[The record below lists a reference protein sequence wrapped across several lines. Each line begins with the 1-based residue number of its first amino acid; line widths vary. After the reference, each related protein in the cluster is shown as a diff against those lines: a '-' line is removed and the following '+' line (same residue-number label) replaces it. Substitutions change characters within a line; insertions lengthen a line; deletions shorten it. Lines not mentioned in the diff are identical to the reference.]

1 MTFHGLFRA
10 DLLLAHS
17 RSAGPVLGL
26 ETGGPQAS
34 LALTSHGKL
43 LARATPARKAHGETV
58 VGAIDGLLRESG
70 LSIRQLTAVAV
81 GIGPGSFTGLR
92 IALSYAKGVALATG
106 CGVVGVPSLD
116 ALALCALE
124 MPGLTRD
131 ALICPIL
138 DARKGEMYAALYR
151 RVENG
156 LEKLSGEFLAKPQDL
171 AARVLAE
178 TANEEVVYLGDGVN
192 SYGDALREE
201 TKGCRVSFA
210 DPALAWSCAAM
221 VAALGAA
228 RVAAGRLDSASSL
241 QPLYVRPSEAEVKA
255 KRPAN
260 AAGLEAVWSKE
271 KNSSS
276 ASMQTMTKS

>member
-1 MTFHGLFRA
+1 MTSHGLFRA
-10 DLLLAHS
+10 DFLLAQS
-17 RSAGPVLGL
+17 RSTGPVLGL

-34 LALTSHGKL
+34 LALVSHGRL

-58 VGAIDGLLRESG
+58 VGAIDGLLREAG
-70 LSIRQLTAVAV
+70 LTIRQLAAVAV

-92 IALSYAKGVALATG
+92 IALSYAKGVALATR
-106 CGVVGVPSLD
+106 CDVVGVPSLD
-116 ALALCALE
+116 ALAVCALE
-124 MPGLTRD
+124 MPGLGRD

-138 DARKGEMYAALYR
+138 DARKGEIYAALYR

-171 AARVLAE
+171 AAMVLATTTSE
-178 TANEEVVYLGDGVN
+178 AVYLGEGVI
-192 SYGDALREE
+192 SYSDALREGSQ
-201 TKGCRVSFA
+201 GCRVSFA
-210 DPALAWSCAAM
+210 DALAWSSATM

-228 RVAAGRLDSASSL
+228 RVAQGQLDSMGSL

-260 AAGLEAVWSKE
+260 AAGLEALWSKE

>member
-1 MTFHGLFRA
+1 MTSHGLFRA
-10 DLLLAHS
+10 DFLLAQS
-17 RSAGPVLGL
+17 RSTGPVLGL

-34 LALTSHGKL
+34 LALAAHGRL
-43 LARATPARKAHGETV
+43 LARARPSRKAHGETV
-58 VGAIDGLLRESG
+58 VDAIDGLLREAG
-70 LSIRQLTAVAV
+70 LTIRQLAAVAV

-106 CGVVGVPSLD
+106 CGLVGVPSLD

-131 ALICPIL
+131 ALICPAL

-156 LEKLSGEFLAKPQDL
+156 LEKMSGEFLAKPQDL
-171 AARVLAE
+171 AAMVLAATE
-178 TANEEVVYLGDGVN
+178 NNEAVYLGDGIN
-192 SYGDALREE
+192 SYGAALREGSQ
-201 TKGCRVSFA
+201 GCRVSFA
-210 DPALAWSCAAM
+210 EAAVAWSCGAM

-228 RVAAGRLDSASSL
+228 RVAQGQLDSPGRL